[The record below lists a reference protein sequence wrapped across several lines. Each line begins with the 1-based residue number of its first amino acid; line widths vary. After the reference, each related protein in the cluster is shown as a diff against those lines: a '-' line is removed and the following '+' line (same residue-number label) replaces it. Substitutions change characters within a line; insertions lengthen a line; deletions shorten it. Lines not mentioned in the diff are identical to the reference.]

1 MSILSKRNLSAL
13 LVGSALISSITLAG
27 TAFAAEEPTP
37 PFHRPIIV
45 GTVAGI
51 AGTTLTVDSKAWPR
65 AAQKTETTYTVQA
78 AQAAV
83 TKEGVNSTL
92 SAIAVGDRV
101 MVEGTLSGTTVT
113 ATAIRDGRAG
123 HWGRMFGEKPDM
135 DIASHTPAIIGNG
148 QPVIGGT
155 VTAKS
160 DTSLTVTNKS
170 NVTYTVDTSS
180 AKVTK
185 TGFANATSTNITIG
199 DTVIVQGTVQG
210 TAVTATSIID
220 SGTLPATTNGTTP
233 APVHRGLFGL
243 IGGFFSHM
251 FGFF

>member
-1 MSILSKRNLSAL
+1 MSILSKRNFSAL
-13 LVGSALISSITLAG
+13 LVGSALISSVGLAG

-37 PFHRPIIV
+37 PFHRPVVV
-45 GTVAGI
+45 GTVSGI

-78 AQAAV
+78 AQATV
-83 TKEGVNSTL
+83 TKEGLNSTL
-92 SAIAVGDRV
+92 SAIAIGDRV

-113 ATAIRDGRAG
+113 ATMIRDGRAG
-123 HWGRMFGEKPDM
+123 HWGRMFGETPDM

-155 VTAKS
+155 VTAQS
-160 DTSLTVTNKS
+160 GTSLTVTNKS
-170 NVTYTVDTSS
+170 NVTYTVDISS

-185 TGFANATSTNITIG
+185 TGIANATSTNITIG

-210 TAVTATSIID
+210 TAITATTVID
-220 SGTLPATTNGTTP
+220 SGTLQAPANGTTP
-233 APVHRGLFGL
+233 APAHRGFFGL